1 MRPCVW
7 YVSKY
12 VVTPAGGEPV
22 SRGYGIMREIAEQ
35 GYRSVLV
42 TSDSMGMLDA
52 PGAHQRYVFEDRD
65 GMQLCRIRTL
75 KYQAAKS
82 IRRMLSWIDFEWK
95 LMLLPSDALPPPDA
109 VVVSSLSLLTIFN
122 GLLLRRRHGCRLV
135 FEVRDIWPL
144 TLTEEGGF
152 SRGNP
157 LVLGLGAIERLG
169 YRRADAIV
177 GTMPNLGAHVKEVT
191 GEALPTYCVPM
202 GVDIKAIESPEPLP
216 TDYASKYLPPG
227 KFTVAYAGSIGI
239 SNALDV
245 FFDCIKRMGDDPRV
259 HFVVL
264 GEGDLRPAFE
274 AKYGSLANLTFAPR
288 IPKAM
293 VNDFLTRCDLL
304 YLSVHKSAVWDY
316 GLSLNKLIDYMLA
329 ARPIVAS
336 YSGYPSMIDEARCGT
351 FVPARDA
358 AALEQEIRRF
368 ALMPVDERETIGA
381 RGRNWILEHR
391 TFKVLANDYLE
402 ILFPGPRPNSQ
413 THHEGPTFEPPTD
426 PLTTT
431 GLPA

>member
-1 MRPCVW
+1 VKPCVW

-12 VVTPAGGEPV
+12 VVTPTGGEPA
-22 SRGYGIMREIAEQ
+22 SRGYGIMREIAQ
-35 GYRSVLV
+35 MGYRSIIV
-42 TSDSMGMLDA
+42 TSDSMGMLNA
-52 PGAHQRYVFEDRD
+52 REAQQRYVLDERD
-65 GMQLCRIRTL
+65 GMQFCRIRTL
-75 KYQAAKS
+75 KYRATKS
-82 IRRMLSWIDFEWK
+82 IRRMLSWLDFEWK
-95 LMLLPSDALPPPDA
+95 LMRLPSDALPPPDA

-122 GLLLRRRHGCRLV
+122 GLLLRRRHGCRLI

-144 TLTEEGGF
+144 TLTAEGGF
-152 SRGNP
+152 SPRNP

-177 GTMPNLGAHVKEVT
+177 GTMPNLGQHVRQVT
-191 GEALPTYCVPM
+191 GEALPTHCIPM

-245 FFDCIKRMGDDPRV
+245 LFECIERMQDDPRV

-264 GEGDLRPAFE
+264 GDGDLRPAYE

-288 IPKAM
+288 IPKTM
-293 VNDFLTRCDLL
+293 VNDFLSRCDLL

-329 ARPIVAS
+329 ARPVVAS
-336 YSGYPSMIDEARCGT
+336 YSGFPSMVDEARCGT
-351 FVPARDA
+351 FVPAGDP

-368 ALMPVDERETIGA
+368 ALMPVQERETMGA
-381 RGRNWILEHR
+381 RGRAWVLEHR
-391 TFKVLANDYLE
+391 AFRVLAHDYLK
-402 ILFPGPRPNSQ
+402 ILFPNQPPN
-413 THHEGPTFEPPTD
+413 G
-426 PLTTT
+426 LT
-431 GLPA
+431 AA